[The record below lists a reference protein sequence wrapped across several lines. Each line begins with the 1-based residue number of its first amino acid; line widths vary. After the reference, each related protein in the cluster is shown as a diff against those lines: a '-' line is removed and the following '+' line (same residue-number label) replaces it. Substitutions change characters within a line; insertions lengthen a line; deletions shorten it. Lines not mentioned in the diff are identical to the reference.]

1 MATRRAGQ
9 VIKKGDRKWLGR
21 VPMARGADGKRKLHS
36 KVVNGSKRD
45 ADRYLREQLE
55 NRDHGVQPS
64 ALTLDEYLDQWLASH
79 AGSIEPR
86 THHDYTRF
94 LRDYARPVLG
104 KRRLDSLVILDFQ
117 GLYDG
122 ISRRVSAHATR
133 RTHQALNAA
142 MAQAVRWKLVRTN
155 PITGV
160 KIPKEVKRDYCC
172 LPMEKAKEFQAAADE
187 HPRGLIF
194 SFTLAT
200 GMRPSEVLGLRWQD
214 FNPDAGTITVEKSLV
229 VLKDGTFGD
238 GKKWAL
244 CDPKTAHSK
253 RTMNIPPTLVRALL
267 DYKREQTKRRLA
279 THGSYQDYDLIFA
292 GPLGLPL
299 ERQNL
304 VNRVLRPLKER
315 LELDKRFRWY
325 DLRHS
330 CATLLLAAGENPKV
344 VSERLGHA
352 SVAFTLDRYA
362 HVLPGMQESAS
373 NPLGSILYGE

>member
-9 VIKKGDRKWLGR
+9 VIKKSDRKWLVR
-21 VPMARGADGKRKLHS
+21 VPMARGADGRRQLHS
-36 KVVNGSKRD
+36 KIVNGSKRD
-45 ADRYLREQLE
+45 AERYLREKLAG
-55 NRDHGVQPS
+55 RDRGVES
-64 ALTLDEYLDQWLASH
+64 SELTLNRYLDQWLESH
-79 AGSIEPR
+79 SGSIEPR
-86 THHDYTRF
+86 THHDYVRF

-104 KRRLDSLVILDFQ
+104 ERRLDSLEILDFQ
-117 GLYDG
+117 ALYGG
-122 ISRRVSAHATR
+122 IHKRVSAHATR

-142 MAQAVRWKLVRTN
+142 MVQAVKWKLISAN

-160 KIPKEVKRDYCC
+160 EIPKEVKREYCC
-172 LPMEKAKEFQAAADE
+172 LSIDEAREFQAVADE

-200 GMRPSEVLGLRWQD
+200 GMRPSEVLAIRWK
-214 FNPDAGTITVEKSLV
+214 NLKVDAGTITVEKSLV
-229 VLKDGTFGD
+229 VLKDEVFED
-238 GKKWAL
+238 GKNWAL
-244 CDPKTAHSK
+244 RDPKSPSSK

-267 DYKREQTKRRLA
+267 AHKKEQTERRL
-279 THGSYQDYDLIFA
+279 GMFGNYEDYDLIFA
-292 GPLGLPL
+292 GALGLPL
-299 ERQNL
+299 DRQNL
-304 VNRVLRPLKER
+304 VNRVLRPIKEK

-352 SVAFTLDRYA
+352 SVAFTLDCYA

-373 NPLGSILYGE
+373 ARLGAILYGE